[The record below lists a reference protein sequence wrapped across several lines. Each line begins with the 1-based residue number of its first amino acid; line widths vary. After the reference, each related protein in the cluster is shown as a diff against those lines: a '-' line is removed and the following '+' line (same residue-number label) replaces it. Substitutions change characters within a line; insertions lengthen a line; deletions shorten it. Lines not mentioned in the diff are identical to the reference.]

1 MSNIIKNK
9 SAWYYRTDFFIYKIY
24 YFFFSKDTRENV
36 LDYTGFFSRVNASYE
51 NHFLPQ
57 SNIYTTKMNL
67 LLNETAFDRIESSY
81 IETCLKSIKMRR
93 CSISILRQR
102 RVRSSSSFV
111 YLFLKTFS
119 ILRVI
124 SMMQGGGRKR
134 RNPRWKVSVY
144 PNERNLEEATNKR
157 E

>member
-24 YFFFSKDTRENV
+24 YFFFRRIYVRMFSPLHRILFSSKRLV
-36 LDYTGFFSRVNASYE
+36 RKPFSAPIKYIYNEDESSSEWNGIRSDRK
-51 NHFLPQ
+51 FLHR
-57 SNIYTTKMNL
+57 NL
-67 LLNETAFDRIESSY
+67 LKVDKDA
-81 IETCLKSIKMRR
+81 K
-93 CSISILRQR
+93 ISILRQR

>member
-1 MSNIIKNK
+1 
-9 SAWYYRTDFFIYKIY
+9 
-24 YFFFSKDTRENV
+24 
-36 LDYTGFFSRVNASYE
+36 
-51 NHFLPQ
+51 
-57 SNIYTTKMNL
+57 MNL

-124 SMMQGGGRKR
+124 SMMQGGGREETKSEVKSFRLPKR
-134 RNPRWKVSVY
+134 KKLGGG
-144 PNERNLEEATNKR
+144 NE
-157 E
+157 

>member
-24 YFFFSKDTRENV
+24 YFFFRRIYVRMFSPLHRILFSSKRLV
-36 LDYTGFFSRVNASYE
+36 RKPFSVPIKYIYNEDESSSEWNGIRSDRK
-51 NHFLPQ
+51 FLHR
-57 SNIYTTKMNL
+57 NL
-67 LLNETAFDRIESSY
+67 LKVDKDIRSRYWDNGVFDRVQVSY
-81 IETCLKSIKMRR
+81 IFS
-93 CSISILRQR
+93 
-102 RVRSSSSFV
+102 
-111 YLFLKTFS
+111 KTFS